1 MKIDIITIFPD
12 MFAEVFKAGIVGQAL
27 KSNKIEINI
36 RNLRDYTHLKHN
48 QVDDRPFGGGAG
60 MVLMPEPLFE
70 AVEALKADSPEAKV
84 IFLTP
89 SGKKFTQAI
98 AEDLSKNEHLILI
111 CGRYEGIDQRVID
124 TLVDFEISIGD
135 YVLSGG
141 EIPAMV
147 LVDSISRLIPGI
159 IKNENF
165 NDSES
170 FSNPENREQLDFP
183 QYTRPEDFRG
193 MKVPEILL
201 SGNHKEVEKWRES
214 ARNSIPE

>member
-12 MFAEVFKAGIVGQAL
+12 MFKEVFESGIVAQAQKNNLVEL
-27 KSNKIEINI
+27 KIH
-36 RNLRDYTHLKHN
+36 NLRNWTHDKHK

-60 MVLMPEPLFE
+60 MVLKPEPLFE
-70 AVEALKADSPEAKV
+70 AISELKSEVSNV

-89 SGKKFTQAI
+89 SGQTLNQEKVEK
-98 AEDLSKNEHLILI
+98 LSEESHLILI

-124 TLVDFEISIGD
+124 ELVDLEISIGN

-147 LVDSISRLIPGI
+147 LVDAVTRLIPGV
-159 IKNENF
+159 IKNEEF

-170 FSNPENREQLDFP
+170 HSNPENRDQLDYP
-183 QYTRPEDFRG
+183 QYTRPEEYKG
-193 MKVPEILL
+193 LKVPNILL
-201 SGNHKEVEKWRES
+201 SGNHAEIEKWRDS
-214 ARNSIPE
+214 VRKSK